1 MIPPKHLRRK
11 MELIAIVLIAST
23 SFSHGQSFAPPATGI
38 SACELPNPR
47 KTISESSDFARYRED
62 NDMLEHPAPGQK
74 RVVFFGSS
82 SIDNWG
88 RRFDST
94 FFSGKPYINRG
105 ISGETTPQ
113 MLLRFER
120 DVVAL
125 KPAAVVFLGGT
136 NDIAGNTGPM
146 TLDMTEENISAM
158 AAIAEANGI
167 RMILASQLPVK
178 AFPWRTCLRPETDLL
193 ALTAWEKNFAGAH
206 QLGFVDFYTALVGS
220 DGSFRPGLSSDG
232 VHPDKKAY
240 EIMTPIVEK
249 VISNVLNQ
257 R

>member
-1 MIPPKHLRRK
+1 MVHGKHLRMK
-11 MELIAIVLIAST
+11 IGLLAAGLIAATALSCA
-23 SFSHGQSFAPPATGI
+23 QSVDPSATRV
-38 SACELPNPR
+38 SACEVPNPK
-47 KTISESSDFARYRED
+47 KTISEWSDFSRYQED
-62 NDMLEHPAPGQK
+62 NAMLEPPPSGQK

-94 FFSGKPYINRG
+94 FFPGKPYINRG

-113 MLLRFER
+113 MVLRFQR

-136 NDIAGNTGPM
+136 NDIAGNNGPM
-146 TLDMTEENISAM
+146 TLDRTEDNIHTM

-167 RMILASQLPVK
+167 KMILASQLPVTV
-178 AFPWRTCLRPETDLL
+178 FPWRTCMRPEAELL
-193 ALTAWEKNFAGAH
+193 ALTAWEKNFAAEH
-206 QLGFVDFYTALVGS
+206 HLGFIDFYAALAGS

-232 VHPDKKAY
+232 AHPDKKAY
-240 EIMTPIVEK
+240 EIMAPIVER
-249 VISNVLNQ
+249 VISSALNE